1 MNALVPS
8 LILGFLGVATGIFF
22 VLSMVEKPVWKLMRQ
37 PRAADVSDEMART
50 IHAQLKR
57 VIHLLPPTMITTLSG
72 TTVLLVIQLFQTG
85 FALMAWVVAAV
96 FLGQFILIIMRL
108 KKDIDNVDKVP
119 SDSEIGVVRDGLGAL
134 AFLHHRGLL
143 GAVTTFIAQ
152 IVLIV
157 Q

>member
-8 LILGFLGVATGIFF
+8 LITACLGIATGIFF

-37 PRAADVSDEMART
+37 PRATDVPDEMART

-57 VIHLLPPTMITTLSG
+57 VIHLLPPTMITT
-72 TTVLLVIQLFQTG
+72 VLTLAILLIVQLFQSG
-85 FALMAWVVAAV
+85 FALMAWIVALI
-96 FLGQFILIIMRL
+96 FYGQQILILKRL

-119 SDSEIGVVRDGLGAL
+119 SDSDIGVVRDGLGAL

-143 GAVTTFIAQ
+143 STVTTLIAQVIFIA
-152 IVLIV
+152 L
-157 Q
+157 